1 MNIIRSSSLVLS
13 IGLWGW
19 GAIAVANEPTIA
31 ITAPDQEPTNMTQIN
46 AVSQLSDIKPSD
58 WAFQALQSLVERY
71 GCITGYPDRSYR
83 GDRTLS
89 RYEFAAGLNAC
100 IDRINELIASNG
112 QNLAIKADL
121 ELLQKLQAE
130 FAIELGD
137 VQGRVKAVETR
148 VATLQKQQFAT
159 TTKLIGQAA
168 VALNAGGFTG
178 DRIISPLGATIATEQ
193 PQATVL
199 YRATMDLNTSF
210 TGKDLLKV
218 RLVTGSRDA
227 RDNAA
232 GFLEPNL
239 ASTLEISVSGRND
252 RVSIARLYY
261 TSRAI
266 KDLAVTI
273 APVMAAPD
281 FVDRNRFANLSFLD
295 FSTQALVYGFAL
307 MPRLGGSGV
316 TLEWQ
321 PHQGPVKIR
330 GLYMANAN
338 QLPRS
343 QAFLGGGRPG
353 DLFLFPTGGGGAKGG
368 FLGDPFLGFVEVEYS
383 PTSHFNLRL
392 QCSTG
397 KFFGSPFLG
406 GGVNFDWALSKK
418 VGIFGRYSKAS
429 YSNTSLGDEIESQN
443 WSTGVVVRDSFKAGD
458 LAGLAIGQPLAANG
472 VGDATQTNFEA
483 FYNFPVNANLR
494 ITPLLQ
500 VITHPGNREAN
511 GTIFA
516 GTIRTVLSF

>member
-13 IGLWGW
+13 IGLWGLVPI
-19 GAIAVANEPTIA
+19 AIASESSIA

-100 IDRINELIASNG
+100 IDRINELIVSNG

-121 ELLQKLQAE
+121 EVLQKLQAE

-261 TSRAI
+261 TSR
-266 KDLAVTI
+266 D
-273 APVMAAPD
+273 
-281 FVDRNRFANLSFLD
+281 
-295 FSTQALVYGFAL
+295 
-307 MPRLGGSGV
+307 GGS
-316 TLEWQ
+316 
-321 PHQGPVKIR
+321 
-330 GLYMANAN
+330 
-338 QLPRS
+338 
-343 QAFLGGGRPG
+343 
-353 DLFLFPTGGGGAKGG
+353 
-368 FLGDPFLGFVEVEYS
+368 
-383 PTSHFNLRL
+383 
-392 QCSTG
+392 
-397 KFFGSPFLG
+397 
-406 GGVNFDWALSKK
+406 
-418 VGIFGRYSKAS
+418 
-429 YSNTSLGDEIESQN
+429 
-443 WSTGVVVRDSFKAGD
+443 
-458 LAGLAIGQPLAANG
+458 
-472 VGDATQTNFEA
+472 
-483 FYNFPVNANLR
+483 
-494 ITPLLQ
+494 
-500 VITHPGNREAN
+500 
-511 GTIFA
+511 
-516 GTIRTVLSF
+516 